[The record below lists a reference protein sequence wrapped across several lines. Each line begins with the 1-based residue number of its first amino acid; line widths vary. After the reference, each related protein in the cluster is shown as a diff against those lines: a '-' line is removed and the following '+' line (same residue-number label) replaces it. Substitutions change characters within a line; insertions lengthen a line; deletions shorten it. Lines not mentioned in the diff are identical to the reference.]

1 MHPSFPHLFS
11 NDDQQIRKLL
21 LPNSD
26 DDFATVIQNPLTNNN
41 NTNIFNFNITNF
53 SHSSSLPTEQEKL
66 NLELHANAV
75 PIVNMSKIEER
86 LNPQA
91 LDRLKYLQ
99 KVLFNPDMPPSPHI
113 EQSYHFLPKFSKTLL
128 HHQII
133 EPVNEQIHGP
143 TKGFGRAFVV
153 KETKVNEAGEQT
165 ERLRFIFWP
174 KQHNDWLEKAGY
186 KCKSSLHHISF
197 YLDAVLDECGATADA
212 SSGFFQIPIPEWAR
226 PWFRFMDASGAVF
239 QMTRIPM
246 GIAPAVEMM
255 QLIMEVLIG
264 CSSVC
269 KPQFAINIV
278 KHKHAYVDDIR
289 VSGTVPQVA
298 EACRQIIAN
307 AAALNI
313 TLKNKPVPQARYVY
327 LGATFDHAK
336 RSITIGPK
344 LKAKIPTSFSASQI
358 VGKDLHSLVG
368 RLIHASGMLR
378 LPLISYSFCIKW
390 CARKFNQFNR
400 GLASPTELVGLPDSV
415 VRVLNT
421 WCSVAHSTRL
431 ISPAPLR
438 PHLTFFVDASLKG
451 WGATVITHNSQVF
464 HAGGRWKAHETH
476 SDNSRGIISLLEAK
490 AFRNCVLCFSDLI
503 VFHRNVDFRIDNTS
517 VESGIRRGAARS
529 PDIVEVL
536 KHPIEFLS
544 AFDVQ
549 ATVAYVKSADNL
561 ADAKSRDAD
570 LPIILCDMAQ
580 QFYKRQGDG
589 GNWIRVKN

>member
-1 MHPSFPHLFS
+1 MSR
-11 NDDQQIRKLL
+11 I
-21 LPNSD
+21 
-26 DDFATVIQNPLTNNN
+26 
-41 NTNIFNFNITNF
+41 
-53 SHSSSLPTEQEKL
+53 EQ
-66 NLELHANAV
+66 
-75 PIVNMSKIEER
+75 R

-99 KVLFNPDMPPSPHI
+99 KVLFNPDMIPSPHI
-113 EQSYHFLPKFSKTLL
+113 EQSYHFLPKFSQTLL

-133 EPVNEQIHGP
+133 EPVNEQSHGP
-143 TKGFGRAFVV
+143 TKGCGRAFVV
-153 KETKVNEAGEQT
+153 KETKIDETGAQID
-165 ERLRFIFWP
+165 RLRFIFWP
-174 KQHNDWLEKAGY
+174 KKHNDWLEKAGY
-186 KCKSSLHHISF
+186 KCKSSLRHISF

-226 PWFRFMDASGAVF
+226 CWFRFMDAAGAVF

-264 CSSVC
+264 CSSAC
-269 KPQFAINIV
+269 KPQFAINNV

-289 VSGTVPQVA
+289 ISGSVAQVTQ
-298 EACRQIIAN
+298 ACQQIVIN

-313 TLKNKPVPQARYVY
+313 TLKNEPVPLTRYVF
-327 LGATFDHAK
+327 LGANFNHENHAI
-336 RSITIGPK
+336 SIGPK
-344 LKAKIPTSFSASQI
+344 LRAKIPTSFSASHI

-368 RLIHASGMLR
+368 RLIHAAGMLR
-378 LPLISYSFCIKW
+378 LPLISYSFCVKW

-400 GLASPTELVGLPDSV
+400 GLASPNELVGLPVSV

-431 ISPAPLR
+431 IAPAPLQ

-464 HAGGRWKAHETH
+464 HAGGRWKAHETYC
-476 SDNSRGIISLLEAK
+476 DNSRGIINLLEAK

-529 PDIVEVL
+529 PDIIEVL

-561 ADAKSRDAD
+561 ADAKSRDED
-570 LPIILCDMAQ
+570 LPIVLCDMAQ
-580 QFYKRQGDG
+580 QFYQRQGDG